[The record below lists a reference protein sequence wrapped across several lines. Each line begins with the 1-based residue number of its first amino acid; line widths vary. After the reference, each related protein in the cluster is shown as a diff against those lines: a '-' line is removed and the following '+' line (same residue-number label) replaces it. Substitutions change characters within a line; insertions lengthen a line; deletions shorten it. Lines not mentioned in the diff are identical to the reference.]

1 MKNFFNFNV
10 DKKKDSYSASIE
22 LKNFIENVV
31 EQDELNALYEKF
43 SLITL
48 IPKDVLMNKCK
59 NILFSNFDLLK
70 LTRSDNSEE
79 ISLLS
84 FFSKLIFNFSLD
96 SKSVAS
102 STINSNLGDK

>member
-1 MKNFFNFNV
+1 M
-10 DKKKDSYSASIE
+10 KDSYSASIE

-59 NILFSNFDLLK
+59 NMLFNLCINTTQIIF
-70 LTRSDNSEE
+70 R
-79 ISLLS
+79 
-84 FFSKLIFNFSLD
+84 LIN
-96 SKSVAS
+96 
-102 STINSNLGDK
+102 